1 MIRGR
6 AKRMHVS
13 RADIERKIREK
24 TSAGDAHIR
33 LKDLVEMAE
42 ESGKMKLIY
51 DKEDIELCMNLLNGL
66 TVSGISNAEKI
77 AVIGQRLQ
85 SYTVQEEKKDN
96 GDHSEKE

>member
-1 MIRGR
+1 MRL
-6 AKRMHVS
+6 VF
-13 RADIERKIREK
+13 EK
-24 TSAGDAHIR
+24 D
-33 LKDLVEMAE
+33 
-42 ESGKMKLIY
+42 
-51 DKEDIELCMNLLNGL
+51 DIELCLNLLDGL